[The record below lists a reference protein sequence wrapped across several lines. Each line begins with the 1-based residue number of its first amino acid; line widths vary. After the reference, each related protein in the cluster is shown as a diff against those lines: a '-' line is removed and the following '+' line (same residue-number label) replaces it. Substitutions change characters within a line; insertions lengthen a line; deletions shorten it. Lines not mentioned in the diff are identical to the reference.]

1 MGPKKGS
8 HQSRKLHKGSFD
20 ENHIMKRSHKDISA
34 KSGGTTNVMPSL
46 KKKKENDQFSTW

>member
-8 HQSRKLHKGSFD
+8 HQSRKLHMGLFD

-46 KKKKENDQFSTW
+46 KKKKNDQFSTW